1 MFVLSDDLLGHIV
14 NQWSAVNN
22 GSGVESA
29 ILQALPDH
37 LTYSGLWEG
46 SVVELLR
53 LLGG

>member
-1 MFVLSDDLLGHIV
+1 MLPDDLLGHIV
-14 NQWSAVNN
+14 NQWSAVNE
-22 GSGVESA
+22 GGGVENA

-37 LTYSGLWEG
+37 LPHRRLWEG